1 MKLAILSDSHDRMDK
16 IFKFIEIVKKEN
28 INLVIHLGDFVAPF
42 TFKLGFNLLKD
53 ENIKFVG
60 VFGNNDGEIIGLL
73 NASYGE
79 IYKPPHFLE
88 IKNKK
93 FLIMHEPYFID
104 DIMTNK
110 VNFILYGHTHQI
122 DIRKKENLT
131 IINPGE
137 LCGYITQK
145 STFVILD
152 LEKEKIQVIEV

>member
-53 ENIKFVG
+53 ENISFVG

-110 VNFILYGHTHQI
+110 ADFILYGHTHQI
-122 DIRKKENLT
+122 DIRKKDNLM

-152 LEKEKIQVIEV
+152 LEKEKVQVIEV

>member
-53 ENIKFVG
+53 ENISFVG

-79 IYKPPHFLE
+79 IYKPPCCWAIFGALCKPIAISSSVVNAILCFL
-88 IKNKK
+88 
-93 FLIMHEPYFID
+93 P
-104 DIMTNK
+104 
-110 VNFILYGHTHQI
+110 V
-122 DIRKKENLT
+122 
-131 IINPGE
+131 
-137 LCGYITQK
+137 
-145 STFVILD
+145 
-152 LEKEKIQVIEV
+152 